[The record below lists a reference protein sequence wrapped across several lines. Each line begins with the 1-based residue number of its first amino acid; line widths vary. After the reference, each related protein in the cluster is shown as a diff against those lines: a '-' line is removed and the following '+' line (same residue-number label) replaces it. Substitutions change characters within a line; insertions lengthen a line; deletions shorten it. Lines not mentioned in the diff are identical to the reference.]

1 MMEEKRLYKNLG
13 ATEETKEKEVY
24 TIMYC
29 VNGGRA
35 RVFSTGFRTREET
48 QNRAN
53 ELQKEHS
60 KAFTFGVRKG
70 KASTIGFGPYNPIA
84 FCR

>member
-1 MMEEKRLYKNLG
+1 MTEEKMLYKNLG
-13 ATEETKEKEVY
+13 ATEVTKEEGY

-35 RVFSTGFRTREET
+35 RVFSTGFRTREEA
-48 QNRAN
+48 QNRVN

-60 KAFTFGVRKG
+60 RAFSFGVRKG
-70 KASTIGFGPYNPIA
+70 KASTIGFGPYSPIA

>member
-1 MMEEKRLYKNLG
+1 MTKEKMLYKNLEQ
-13 ATEETKEKEVY
+13 TEKTKEEVY

-29 VNGGRA
+29 VNGGRPK
-35 RVFSTGFRTREET
+35 VFSTGFRTREEA
-48 QNRAN
+48 QNRVN

-60 KAFTFGVRKG
+60 KAFAFGVREG
-70 KASTIGFGPYNPIA
+70 KPSTIGFGLYSPIA

>member
-1 MMEEKRLYKNLG
+1 MTEEKMLYKNLG
-13 ATEETKEKEVY
+13 ATEGTKEEGY

-35 RVFSTGFRTREET
+35 RVFSTGFTTKQEA
-48 QNRAN
+48 QNRIE

-70 KASTIGFGPYNPIA
+70 KASTIGFGLYNPIA

>member
-1 MMEEKRLYKNLG
+1 MTEEKRLYKNLG
-13 ATEETKEKEVY
+13 ATEETTAEVY

-35 RVFSTGFRTREET
+35 RVFSTGFRTREEA

>member
-1 MMEEKRLYKNLG
+1 MTKEKELYKNLG
-13 ATEETKEKEVY
+13 QTEKTKEEGY

-29 VNGGRA
+29 VNSGRS
-35 RVFSTGFRTREET
+35 RVFSTGFRTREEA
-48 QNRAN
+48 QNRVN

-60 KAFTFGVRKG
+60 KAFSFGVRKG